1 MMMTPD
7 VNVVLLDFP
16 NSGKE
21 MVVPNEDG
29 SYTVLINAKL
39 SYATQLKAYEHAL
52 SHINEDDFSKP
63 DVQAIEAIAHQVP
76 NVPKDA
82 EYIPSEKFKAYIERM
97 RKEKKKIQRQL
108 KRKEKEIAFI
118 QKHAADPNKYFFN
131 AAEDHWLYGDDL

>member
-29 SYTVLINAKL
+29 SYTILINARL

-63 DVQAIEAIAHQVP
+63 DVQTIEAIAHQVP
-76 NVPKDA
+76 KVPEDA
-82 EYIPSEKFKAYIERM
+82 EHIPADKFKDHIEQL
-97 RKEKKKIQRQL
+97 RKRKRKIQRQI
-108 KRKEKEIAFI
+108 KKKEKEIAFI
-118 QKHAADPNKYFFN
+118 QKHVADPDKYFFE
-131 AAEDHWLYGDDL
+131 AAERHWLYGDDL